1 MNKSTKKTINYL
13 SQWIGHEI
21 IRTKPTCFDNDWTF
35 TTDPILL
42 LGFTTNGCIRFHYTG
57 ELKEKLGIVE
67 IVLPFHFTDRNWI
80 TVKKALKAKNNR
92 LNQWRGKMI
101 RRICP
106 TSTCVVES
114 FTRPEFPTLLSAS
127 KHHLVIMRND
137 IGFEGKKAILGA
149 NFANAEDWTLAE

>member
-92 LNQWRGKMI
+92 LNQWRGKRIKRI
-101 RRICP
+101 RP
-106 TSTCVVES
+106 TRQSDHPYMS
-114 FTRPEFPTLLSAS
+114 PKFPTLISAS
-127 KHHLVIMRND
+127 KHHLVIMLND
-137 IGFEGKKAILGA
+137 VEFEGRKRIL
-149 NFANAEDWTLAE
+149 NSNYVNAEDWSLAE